1 MLFLC
6 AWIVSLGAGAQTQ
19 TCYVLDQSGEKS
31 GRGDIVTYEL
41 SGPGAT
47 LTFDAKRNNGAS
59 FPTLT
64 ISVSTDGNTFSQLAQ
79 TWSNGGN
86 GGLGSLSGSYSG
98 HTLSLNPSVKKIKFN
113 ISGGLYTGQV
123 KNVKVTRATTL
134 SSSAT
139 SLPAFRT
146 TPGETDEKSITVDY
160 NNTYSDAVLTGTCD
174 NSNFVVVQENM
185 EATGSKPIK
194 VQYKPS
200 SVGTHSGTVTLKM
213 GTESKNN
220 YVTTTFTVSG
230 TCYLSYSFSATSVT
244 NNTEFGTTQVDLDG
258 QTGTSVNT
266 SVESSNTSETK
277 TATFKASPV
286 DGYNF
291 IGWYSDDTYQNR
303 VSTSAE
309 YEVTLTSNT
318 TNKSSSST
326 LYAKFEVDKTAALQA
341 INEFEENYEDLTE
354 DPQAAIDLATAKSAL
369 EAATTVDGVNAA
381 VANLKQFDSVTF
393 DENIDNQIEKGNS
406 LTTSRLASSS
416 NGFDITYTSSD
427 PSIIKIEDGNLVAV
441 GVGSAIITATTHGEG
456 HYIGT
461 AKRSFTSFSHDKG
474 TATITIDVPATLT
487 IDDVMDNVY
496 TLSNNTIAA
505 EVTFS
510 EAGVLAYEDGK
521 IKAIGAG
528 KVIMYVSQAENDDW
542 NPVLAEKEITVEKH
556 ANEVT
561 WKESPV
567 TSLMALQTIDLTE
580 YASAIS
586 GSITYSSS
594 NTEVITIEG
603 NVLTAHKVGNAT
615 ITASV
620 AATDKFSAASN
631 TLEFTVSLVPT
642 TIKWEQALP
651 ALNDRGGNSVTLTA
665 SVIDNEG
672 NTISDAIITY
682 KSSAPDVVNVSG
694 NSLTPKSGG
703 SATITASYAGNDIY
717 AAADDVTK
725 DVSVTGYTISSVWV
739 NDWTSAPAAGAQFYI
754 YNTTNKKFLK
764 EGYGEESRDAFVDE
778 IDDASLWTY
787 TSDPK
792 IVSANN
798 SSNFIANRTN
808 EASTNGNGNA
818 SNYSINYKD
827 GSFQFQSNA
836 NLFGTQYYDVFNN
849 GGIFDGYHNGSHY
862 EWWLISKD
870 QYDFRQI
877 NAPKAVNNYLYDE
890 DYAIVVGPIRTALA
904 NVCANT
910 TSNFADANAQI
921 ASLKKAF
928 DDYLAAIETINTFE
942 SEYASKTPDTVNPVN
957 DIDAARRALESAES
971 SDDIAAALAKIK
983 AYDVITITQQPAA
996 TLPLHGETTVEATA
1010 NNAIAYT
1017 SSDTEIITMEGNRA
1031 TAIAEGS
1038 ATITLTTNTSDTH
1051 YAAMP
1056 VTTTAIV
1063 VTDALILN
1071 STTIANYAP
1080 ATYGTVVLERTLKA
1094 GYNSIAMPFEASLT
1108 DLGADKAYQLSLVT
1122 YNAKDGYSLYFKEV
1136 TSLAANEPYIIHL
1149 EEEKMNP
1156 TFSNVAVVA
1165 AQPVEKEAT
1174 GGVDRNDVSY
1184 RKWKMVSNYAVGFN
1198 MDGKYGVVNADGCLK
1213 LGATGSTLAP
1223 FSAYI
1228 ENVSDTSLPSD
1239 ASTETDKQMVKALFL
1254 NGASAIED
1262 VMNGKDTLTSD
1273 PEAVYDL
1280 QGRKASAESKGVR
1293 IVIMNDGT
1301 TKKVIK

>member
-1 MLFLC
+1 MITTALS
-6 AWIVSLGAGAQTQ
+6 WSLKAEGQT
-19 TCYVLDQSGEKS
+19 TYYVLDETSE
-31 GRGDIVTYEL
+31 Y
-41 SGPGAT
+41 
-47 LTFDAKRNNGAS
+47 
-59 FPTLT
+59 
-64 ISVSTDGNTFSQLAQ
+64 
-79 TWSNGGN
+79 GN
-86 GGLGSLSGSYSG
+86 GGKLTSASTIHTYSFSAPGKTISYDAKIGSGSAIYY
-98 HTLSLNPSVKKIKFN
+98 SLNVQYSSDNKNWTTAQEYKNLKTSWSSSSCDIPESARYVRFQ
-113 ISGGLYTGQV
+113 LPAGQTLTSNNRSIR
-123 KNVKVTRATTL
+123 NVKISRATTL

-146 TPGETDEKSITVDY
+146 TPGGTDEKSITVDY

-174 NSNFVVVQENM
+174 NSNFVVVQEKNM
-185 EATGSKPIK
+185 EAYGSKPIK

-213 GTESKNN
+213 GTPSKNN

-406 LTTSRLASSS
+406 LTTSGLASSS

-427 PSIIKIEDGNLVAV
+427 PSITKVEDGNLVAV

-456 HYIGT
+456 HYVCT

-642 TIKWEQALP
+642 AIKWEQALP
-651 ALNDRGGNSVTLTA
+651 ALNDRGGNSVT
-665 SVIDNEG
+665 
-672 NTISDAIITY
+672 
-682 KSSAPDVVNVSG
+682 P
-694 NSLTPKSGG
+694 P
-703 SATITASYAGNDIY
+703 
-717 AAADDVTK
+717 
-725 DVSVTGYTISSVWV
+725 
-739 NDWTSAPAAGAQFYI
+739 PARQAM
-754 YNTTNKKFLK
+754 L
-764 EGYGEESRDAFVDE
+764 VM
-778 IDDASLWTY
+778 
-787 TSDPK
+787 
-792 IVSANN
+792 
-798 SSNFIANRTN
+798 
-808 EASTNGNGNA
+808 
-818 SNYSINYKD
+818 
-827 GSFQFQSNA
+827 
-836 NLFGTQYYDVFNN
+836 
-849 GGIFDGYHNGSHY
+849 IFM
-862 EWWLISKD
+862 L
-870 QYDFRQI
+870 
-877 NAPKAVNNYLYDE
+877 L
-890 DYAIVVGPIRTALA
+890 
-904 NVCANT
+904 
-910 TSNFADANAQI
+910 
-921 ASLKKAF
+921 
-928 DDYLAAIETINTFE
+928 
-942 SEYASKTPDTVNPVN
+942 
-957 DIDAARRALESAES
+957 
-971 SDDIAAALAKIK
+971 
-983 AYDVITITQQPAA
+983 
-996 TLPLHGETTVEATA
+996 
-1010 NNAIAYT
+1010 
-1017 SSDTEIITMEGNRA
+1017 
-1031 TAIAEGS
+1031 
-1038 ATITLTTNTSDTH
+1038 
-1051 YAAMP
+1051 
-1056 VTTTAIV
+1056 
-1063 VTDALILN
+1063 
-1071 STTIANYAP
+1071 
-1080 ATYGTVVLERTLKA
+1080 
-1094 GYNSIAMPFEASLT
+1094 
-1108 DLGADKAYQLSLVT
+1108 
-1122 YNAKDGYSLYFKEV
+1122 
-1136 TSLAANEPYIIHL
+1136 
-1149 EEEKMNP
+1149 
-1156 TFSNVAVVA
+1156 
-1165 AQPVEKEAT
+1165 
-1174 GGVDRNDVSY
+1174 
-1184 RKWKMVSNYAVGFN
+1184 
-1198 MDGKYGVVNADGCLK
+1198 
-1213 LGATGSTLAP
+1213 
-1223 FSAYI
+1223 
-1228 ENVSDTSLPSD
+1228 
-1239 ASTETDKQMVKALFL
+1239 QM
-1254 NGASAIED
+1254 
-1262 VMNGKDTLTSD
+1262 M
-1273 PEAVYDL
+1273 
-1280 QGRKASAESKGVR
+1280 
-1293 IVIMNDGT
+1293 
-1301 TKKVIK
+1301 